1 MVRLN
6 ALELENLI
14 EILNAQLL
22 SGSAT
27 LKVTPVRK
35 LLTKFENA
43 LEDANDIDMSDSF
56 SEDY

>member
-6 ALELENLI
+6 SLELENLI

-22 SGSAT
+22 SGSST